1 MAQIDYFFAVNSPW
15 CYLAGLRLE
24 EIAAKHGAAISYR
37 PLDVLALF
45 DRTGGTRPMARHP
58 NRVAYR
64 LQELTRWRDRLGLP
78 MVLSPTHFPV
88 NPAPAS
94 YAIIAAQKAGGGDL
108 GGLVHAILGA
118 GWAEDRNIAEDEVIR
133 EKLAAFGFDPNLVT
147 SGLFDGAVAYEKNLE
162 EAVERGV
169 FGTPFYIV
177 RETDQRFWGQDR
189 LDFLDD
195 HLGSL

>member
-78 MVLSPTHFPV
+78 MVLAPTHFPV

-118 GWAEDRNIAEDEVIR
+118 SWVEDRNIADDEVIR
-133 EKLAAFGFDPNLVT
+133 EKLSAFGFDPNLVT

-169 FGTPFYIV
+169 FGAPFYIV

>member
-1 MAQIDYFFAVNSPW
+1 MAQIDYFFAVTSPW

-24 EIAAKHGAAISYR
+24 EIAARHGVGVSYR

-45 DRTGGTRPMARHP
+45 DRTGGTRPTARHA

-64 LQELTRWRDRLGLP
+64 MQELTRWRDRLGLP
-78 MVLSPTHFPV
+78 MVLSPAHFPV

-108 GGLVHAILGA
+108 GGLVHAILA
-118 GWAEDRNIAEDEVIR
+118 ASWAEDRNIADEEVIR
-133 EKLAAFGFDPNLVT
+133 EKLAAFGFDPNLT
-147 SGLFDGAVAYEKNLE
+147 TTGLFDGAVAYEKNLE
-162 EAVERGV
+162 EAGERGV
-169 FGTPFYIV
+169 FGAPFYIV

-189 LDFLDD
+189 LDFLDE